1 MSIDEPQSHGVEPIA
16 VVGMA
21 CRVPGA
27 KDVNEFWHN
36 LVAGVE
42 SVTWFDRAH
51 QLALGVP
58 EHEVDDPHFVPA
70 APVLD
75 EFDAFDAPLFGLSA
89 RDAQVA
95 DPQHRLFLELAHSAL
110 EHAGY
115 DPFAGGRS
123 VGVYA
128 GTGGETYAY
137 EHLRPSGAGEFHMDL
152 SMWNFPDY
160 VATLTSYKL
169 NLHGPSLTVHTACST
184 SLVAAHLACEAL
196 RGGECD
202 MALAGGVCVE
212 LPHGRGHLVLDGGV
226 ISRDGH
232 CRPFDA
238 AASGT
243 MWGSG
248 GGIVV
253 LKRLAD
259 ALADGDHI
267 YGLIRGNAIN
277 NDGSA
282 KVSFSAP
289 SIDGQAEVVAQAIEL
304 ADIDPRTITYVEAH
318 GTGTEVGDPIELAAL
333 REVYARA
340 SGDRQWCGIGSVKSN
355 IGHLSQGAGVVG
367 LIKTLLALEH
377 GVIPP
382 TINVQAPNPALD
394 LPNSPFY
401 LTTAL
406 TKWVPEVGPRRAGV
420 SSFGFG
426 GTNAH
431 LVVEEA
437 PAVVRAPAPEPSR
450 PAQLLTVSA
459 KTETGLAT
467 AVARLADDLRTRPD
481 LDLADVAY
489 TLRVGRTEHPHRAA
503 VVATDPADAAAALTD
518 PKRRHTG
525 LAADGQ
531 RLVFLFSGQGAQH
544 PGMGAELYAA
554 EPVFRAAVDECVR
567 VLRDHLDHDPL
578 DVILGRT
585 PDAADLLGRT
595 EYTQPALFTVEY
607 ALAALWASW
616 GVRPAAMLGHSIGE
630 YVAATLAGVFTLP
643 DALNLVAARGRLMAS
658 VPAGAMLAV
667 SRGAEEIAATLP
679 AGLDIA
685 TVNGPGICV
694 VAGPSALVEEFGARL
709 RADGVNAKALRTSHA
724 FHSAMMDPILD
735 AFRERVAATPRQA
748 PTVPFLSNRTG
759 DWITAEQAT
768 DPDYW
773 VRHLREPVRFGDAV
787 ARLVAED
794 GWTFVEC
801 GPGRQLAS
809 LVRMQLPRTAPPPLT
824 SLPAPGERLGDCAT
838 LYTAAARLW
847 TQGAP
852 LDRRRF
858 AAAERTTQ
866 HAAPARRRVALPG
879 YPYERRR
886 HWVER
891 GTPAAVVP
899 RPRRAVVPVD
909 EWFTVP
915 AWRVRPLD
923 AVPAAA
929 PVTGPWL
936 VFTDGEGVADTLRE
950 RGVPVVEVRP
960 DAEYARD
967 GSGFR
972 IRPAHPA
979 DYGRLLGELAADG
992 GTPQRV
998 VHAWTVGAVPAG
1010 RDPEAA
1016 WQAQDLGFFSLLHLV
1031 QALAAT
1037 AGPIRL
1043 DIVTSGAVD
1052 VTGAGLSRPEHAT
1065 VAGIAKVVPRE
1076 LPTLTVRHI
1085 DADRP
1090 ASAITELLHD
1100 ADEELVALRGRRRW
1114 VPDHQQVKVPAGS
1127 SPVLVERGVY
1137 LITGGLGGIGIT
1149 LAEDFAQ
1156 RTKARLVLMSRGGLP
1171 SRDEWAAY
1179 DGVPGRVG
1187 RAVAAI
1193 RRMEEAGAEVLV
1205 CAADV
1210 ASVDDLR
1217 RVRAEALS
1225 RFGRIDG
1232 LIHAA
1237 GLPGG
1242 GMAEVKERAV
1252 AEEVLAPKL
1261 RGTLALQRVF
1271 GDLDLDFV
1279 VLCSSVTALTG
1290 GFGQVDYCAA
1300 NGFLDAYAQSDHG
1313 WRGRVIA
1320 VNWGAWREVGMA
1332 AETAVPATFA
1342 RMLGAGAAVV
1352 DHPVLVRRQAG
1363 EDGDATLSGPLS
1375 PRTHWLL
1382 DEHRLGGVP
1391 LVPGT
1396 GHLELVRAA
1405 FATTVAAP
1413 DPGSAVELR
1422 DVTLLQPLS
1431 VADGDQVAVRV
1442 TVTGGR
1448 AGTEV
1453 EVASEGTAGTLIH
1466 ARGQAAWVAGAPP
1479 VRDLAAVR
1487 ARCGQERVYD
1497 PDTERGGSALRYGSR
1512 WRSLHR
1518 VRLAAGTGSGPVEA
1532 LLELAVP
1539 EPVRAELS
1547 RWPLH
1552 PALLDE
1558 AVSFG
1563 WLGDARGYLP
1573 FGYGRVRVWGPLP
1586 ERLFSHVVPRSHD
1599 HDELVADV
1607 TLLDETGRV
1616 VAEIVEFTLRRV
1628 DATALTDSARAEPA
1642 GSAARGAAGAGDGP
1656 GIRPADGAE
1665 ALHRL
1670 LAADL
1675 GPQVVVSA
1683 RSLDDALHAARELTV
1698 DAVEAQPDTARPQER
1713 PTGTDYVAPRGELEA
1728 ALAQVW
1734 GRVLGVDQVGAED
1747 DFFELGGNSLVAVQL
1762 IGQVRTALGVKLPM
1776 RSLFA
1781 APTVAAMAELV
1792 SKTDDKPDGSA
1803 TPTNASTTIPR
1814 LARPGR

>member
-1 MSIDEPQSHGVEPIA
+1 MSSEQPQSYGVEPIA

-27 KDVNEFWHN
+27 KDVDEFWRN

-75 EFDAFDAPLFGLSA
+75 EYDAFDAPLFGLSA
-89 RDAQVA
+89 REAQVA

-169 NLHGPSLTVHTACST
+169 NLRGPSLTVHTACST

-202 MALAGGVCVE
+202 TAIAGGVCVE

-248 GGIVV
+248 GGVVV
-253 LKRLAD
+253 LKRLTD
-259 ALADGDHI
+259 ALADGDHV
-267 YGLIRGNAIN
+267 YGLIRGNAVN
-277 NDGSA
+277 NDGSG

-289 SIDGQAEVVAQAIEL
+289 SVDGQAEVVAQAIEL
-304 ADIDPRTITYVEAH
+304 AGIDPRTITYVEAH

-333 REVYARA
+333 REVYARY
-340 SGDRQWCGIGSVKSN
+340 SDDRQWCGVGSVKSN

-367 LIKTLLALEH
+367 LIKTLLALEN

-382 TINVQAPNPALD
+382 TINVKAPNPALD

-401 LTTAL
+401 LTTAP
-406 TKWVPEVGPRRAGV
+406 TSWVSDAGPRRAGV

-431 LVVEEA
+431 LVVEQA
-437 PAVVRAPAPEPSR
+437 PAFARAEEPAPARS
-450 PAQLLTVSA
+450 AQVLTLSA
-459 KTETGLAT
+459 RTETALSA
-467 AVARLADDLRTRPD
+467 AVERLGDHLRTHPD
-481 LDLADVAY
+481 VDLADVAH
-489 TLRVGRTEHPHRAA
+489 TLWVGRTEHPYRAA

-518 PKRRHTG
+518 PKRRHSG
-525 LAADGQ
+525 LAADG
-531 RLVFLFSGQGAQH
+531 RRVVFLFSGQGAQH
-544 PGMGAELYAA
+544 PGMGAELYDA
-554 EPVFRAAVDECVR
+554 EPVFRAAVDECVG
-567 VLRDHLDHDPL
+567 VLRGHLDRDLL
-578 DVILGRT
+578 DLILGRA
-585 PDAADLLGRT
+585 PDAADVLGRT

-607 ALAALWASW
+607 ALATLWASW

-643 DALNLVAARGRLMAS
+643 DALSLVAARGRLMAS
-658 VPAGAMLAV
+658 VPAGAMLAL
-667 SRGAEEIAATLP
+667 SRGAPEIAAMLP

-694 VAGPSALVEEFGARL
+694 VAGPPAIVEEFAARL
-709 RADGVNAKALRTSHA
+709 RSDDVNVKALRTSHA

-735 AFRERVAATPRQA
+735 AFRAQVAATPRQA
-748 PTVPFLSNRTG
+748 PSVPFLSNRTG

-809 LVRMQLPRTAPPPLT
+809 LVRMQLPRTTAPPLT
-824 SLPAPGERLGDCAT
+824 SLPAPGERQGDCAT
-838 LYTAAARLW
+838 LYSAVARLW
-847 TQGAP
+847 TQGVAV
-852 LDRRRF
+852 DRKRF
-858 AAAERTTQ
+858 AASQGPTGGT
-866 HAAPARRRVALPG
+866 APARRRVALPG

-899 RPRRAVVPVD
+899 RPRRGEVPVD

-915 AWRVRPLD
+915 AWRVRPPD
-923 AVPAAA
+923 VAPATE
-929 PVTGPWL
+929 PGTGRWL
-936 VFTDGEGVADTLRE
+936 VFTDGEGVADALR
-950 RGVPVVEVRP
+950 GCGAAVVEVRP
-960 DAEYARD
+960 GTEYAHD
-967 GSGFR
+967 ASGFR
-972 IRPAHPA
+972 VRPGHPA
-979 DYGRLLGELAADG
+979 DYARLVGGLTADG
-992 GTPQRV
+992 ATPERV
-998 VHAWTVGAVPAG
+998 VHAWTAGAVPAG
-1010 RDPEAA
+1010 GDPQAA

-1031 QALAAT
+1031 QALAAA
-1037 AGPIRL
+1037 AGPTRL
-1043 DIVTSGAVD
+1043 DIVTSGALD
-1052 VTGAGLSRPEHAT
+1052 VTGSGLSRPEHAT

-1085 DADRP
+1085 DVDQP
-1090 ASAITELLHD
+1090 AEAVTELLHD
-1100 ADEELVALRGRRRW
+1100 AGEELVALRGRRRW
-1114 VPDHQQVKVPAGS
+1114 VPDHQQVKVPAGG
-1127 SPVLVERGVY
+1127 SPALVEQGVY

-1149 LAEDFAQ
+1149 IAEDFA
-1156 RTKARLVLMSRGGLP
+1156 RRAKARLVLLSRSGLP
-1171 SRDEWAAY
+1171 PRDEWAAY
-1179 DGVPGRVG
+1179 DGAPGRVG
-1187 RAVAAI
+1187 RAIAAV
-1193 RRMEEAGAEVLV
+1193 RSMEEAGAEVLV
-1205 CAADV
+1205 RAADV
-1210 ASVDDLR
+1210 ADVDDLR
-1217 RVRAEALS
+1217 RVHAEALG

-1232 LIHAA
+1232 IVHAA

-1242 GMAEVKERAV
+1242 GMAEVKQRTV
-1252 AEEVLAPKL
+1252 AQEVLAPKL

-1290 GFGQVDYCAA
+1290 GFGQVDYCGA
-1300 NGFLDAYAQSDHG
+1300 NSFLDAYAQSDHG

-1332 AETAVPATFA
+1332 AETTVPAAFA

-1352 DHPVLVRRQAG
+1352 DHPVLVRRQIG
-1363 EDGDATLSGPLS
+1363 EHGEAVLSGPLS

-1391 LVPGT
+1391 MVPGT

-1405 FATTVAAP
+1405 FAAAVP
-1413 DPGSAVELR
+1413 APGPGNAVELR

-1431 VADGDQVAVRV
+1431 VADGEQVAVRV
-1442 TVTGGR
+1442 VVDGGPS
-1448 AGTEV
+1448 GSEV
-1453 EVASEGTAGTLIH
+1453 EVASEGAAGTLSH
-1466 ARGQAAWVAGAPP
+1466 ARGQATWLAAAPP
-1479 VRDLAAVR
+1479 VRDLVALR
-1487 ARCGQERVYD
+1487 ARCAQERAYD
-1497 PDTERGGSALRYGSR
+1497 PDTERAGSALRYGPR
-1512 WRSLHR
+1512 WRCLRR
-1518 VRLAAGTGSGPVEA
+1518 VGVTAATGSGPVEA
-1532 LLELAVP
+1532 LLELTVP
-1539 EPVRAELS
+1539 EQVRAELS

-1552 PALLDE
+1552 PAVLDE

-1563 WLGDARGYLP
+1563 WLGDAHGYLP
-1573 FGYGRVRVWGPLP
+1573 FAYGRVRVWGPLP
-1586 ERLFSHVVPRSHD
+1586 QRLFSHVVPRAYD
-1599 HDELVADV
+1599 LDELVADV

-1616 VAEIVEFTLRRV
+1616 VVEIGEFTLRRV
-1628 DATALTDSARAEPA
+1628 DAAALTDSARAAPT
-1642 GSAARGAAGAGDGP
+1642 GGAARRTTGVPDSGP
-1656 GIRPADGAE
+1656 GIRPADGVE

-1683 RSLDDALHAARELTV
+1683 RPLDEALRAARELTV
-1698 DAVEAQPDTARPQER
+1698 DTVEAQPDGVPPQER
-1713 PTGTDYVAPRGELEA
+1713 PAGTDYVPPRSELEA
-1728 ALAQVW
+1728 ALAEVW
-1734 GRVLGVDQVGAED
+1734 GRVLGVEQVGAED

-1781 APTVAAMAELV
+1781 ASTVAAMAELV
-1792 SKTDDKPDGSA
+1792 SRADDAAPA
-1803 TPTNASTTIPR
+1803 ASTAAPTTIPR
-1814 LARPGR
+1814 LARPSR

>member
-1 MSIDEPQSHGVEPIA
+1 MSSEQPQSYGVEPIA

-27 KDVNEFWHN
+27 KDVDEFWRN

-58 EHEVDDPHFVPA
+58 ESEVDDPHFVPA

-75 EFDAFDAPLFGLSA
+75 EHDAFDAPLFGLSA
-89 RDAQVA
+89 REAQVA

-169 NLHGPSLTVHTACST
+169 NLRGPSLTVHTACST
-184 SLVAAHLACEAL
+184 SLVATHLACEAL

-202 MALAGGVCVE
+202 TAIAGGVCVE

-248 GGIVV
+248 GGVVV

-267 YGLIRGNAIN
+267 HGLIRGNAIN

-304 ADIDPRTITYVEAH
+304 AAVDPRTITYVEAH

-333 REVYARA
+333 REVYARH
-340 SGDRQWCGIGSVKSN
+340 SDDRQWCGVGSVKSN

-406 TKWVPEVGPRRAGV
+406 TRWASDGGPRRAGV

-431 LVVEEA
+431 LVVEQA
-437 PAVVRAPAPEPSR
+437 PPLTRTPSPEPAR
-450 PAQLLTVSA
+450 PAHVVAVSA
-459 KTETGLAT
+459 KTQTALAT
-467 AVARLADDLRTRPD
+467 AVTRLADHLRTRPD

-489 TLRVGRTEHPHRAA
+489 TLWVGRTEFPHRTA

-518 PKRRHTG
+518 PRRCHTG
-525 LAADGQ
+525 VATDEQ

-544 PGMGAELYAA
+544 PGMGAQLYAV
-554 EPVFRAAVDECVR
+554 EPVYRAAVDECVQ
-567 VLRDHLDHDPL
+567 VLRGHLDRDLL
-578 DVILGRT
+578 DLILGRV

-607 ALAALWASW
+607 ALATLWASW

-643 DALNLVAARGRLMAS
+643 DALRLVAARGRLMAS

-667 SRGAEEIAATLP
+667 SRGAPEIAAMLP

-694 VAGPSALVEEFGARL
+694 VAGPTALVEEFGARL

-748 PTVPFLSNRTG
+748 PAVPFLSNRTG

-809 LVRMQLPRTAPPPLT
+809 LARMQLPRTAPPPLT

-838 LYTAAARLW
+838 LYTAVARLW
-847 TQGAP
+847 TQGVP
-852 LDRRRF
+852 LHRERF
-858 AAAERTTQ
+858 AAPE
-866 HAAPARRRVALPG
+866 HASGATAPARRRVALPG

-891 GTPAAVVP
+891 GAPAAAVP
-899 RPRRAVVPVD
+899 RPRRAEAPVD

-915 AWRVRPLD
+915 AWRVRPID
-923 AVPAAA
+923 AATATEPGA
-929 PVTGPWL
+929 GRWL
-936 VFTDGEGVADTLRE
+936 VFTDGEGIADALRG
-950 RGVPVVEVRP
+950 RGADVVEVRP
-960 DAEYARD
+960 GAEYARD

-972 IRPAHPA
+972 LRPGHPS
-979 DYGRLLGELAADG
+979 DYGRLLGDLTADG
-992 GTPQRV
+992 GTPDRV
-998 VHAWTVGAVPAG
+998 VHAWTAGAVPAG
-1010 RDPEAA
+1010 RDPQAA

-1031 QALAAT
+1031 QAVAAT
-1037 AGPIRL
+1037 AGPARL
-1043 DIVTSGAVD
+1043 DIVTSGALD

-1076 LPTLTVRHI
+1076 LPALTVRHI
-1085 DADRP
+1085 DADQP
-1090 ASAITELLHD
+1090 TAAVAELLHG
-1100 ADEELVALRGRRRW
+1100 AGDEVVALRGRRRW
-1114 VPDHQQVKVPAGS
+1114 VPDHQQVTVPAAP
-1127 SPVLVERGVY
+1127 SPTLVEQGVY
-1137 LITGGLGGIGIT
+1137 LVTGGLGGIGVTI
-1149 LAEDFAQ
+1149 AEDFA
-1156 RTKARLVLMSRGGLP
+1156 RRAKARLVLMSRSGLP
-1171 SRDEWAAY
+1171 ARDEWAAH
-1179 DGVPGRVG
+1179 DGAHGRVG
-1187 RAVAAI
+1187 RAVAAV

-1205 CAADV
+1205 RAADV
-1210 ASVDDLR
+1210 GDVDDLR
-1217 RVRAEALS
+1217 RLRAEVLG

-1232 LIHAA
+1232 IIHAA

-1252 AEEVLAPKL
+1252 AQQVLAPKL
-1261 RGTLALQRVF
+1261 RGTLALQQVF

-1300 NGFLDAYAQSDHG
+1300 NSFLDAYAQSDHG
-1313 WRGRVIA
+1313 WRSRVIA

-1332 AETAVPATFA
+1332 AETAVPAAFA
-1342 RMLGAGAAVV
+1342 RMLNAGAAVV
-1352 DHPVLVRRQAG
+1352 DHPVLVRKQTGAH
-1363 EDGDATLSGPLS
+1363 GDDVLSGPLS

-1382 DEHRLGGVP
+1382 DEHRLGDLP
-1391 LVPGT
+1391 MVPGT
-1396 GHLELVRAA
+1396 GHVELVRAA
-1405 FATTVAAP
+1405 FAAAVP
-1413 DPGSAVELR
+1413 DPGPGNVAELR

-1431 VADGDQVAVRV
+1431 VTDGDQVAVRV
-1442 TVTGGR
+1442 TVSDGPGGH
-1448 AGTEV
+1448 EI
-1453 EVASEGTAGTLIH
+1453 EVASEGPSGTLIH
-1466 ARGQAAWVAGAPP
+1466 ARGQATWVAAAPP

-1487 ARCGQERVYD
+1487 ARCGQERAYD
-1497 PDTERGGSALRYGSR
+1497 PDTERAASALRYGPR
-1512 WRSLHR
+1512 WRCLRR
-1518 VRLAAGTGSGPVEA
+1518 VGLATTTGSGPAEA
-1532 LLELAVP
+1532 LLELTVP

-1547 RWPLH
+1547 GWPLH
-1552 PALLDE
+1552 PAVVDE

-1573 FGYGRVRVWGPLP
+1573 FAYGRVRMWGPLP
-1586 ERLFSHVVPRSHD
+1586 HRLFSHVVPRSHD
-1599 HDELVADV
+1599 HDEVVADV
-1607 TLLDETGRV
+1607 TLLDETGQV
-1616 VAEIVEFTLRRV
+1616 VVEISEFTLRRV
-1628 DATALTDSARAEPA
+1628 DTTALSGPARP
-1642 GSAARGAAGAGDGP
+1642 AARDAAGTPGDGP
-1656 GIRPADGAE
+1656 GIRPADGVE

-1683 RSLDDALHAARELTV
+1683 RPLDEALRAARELTV
-1698 DAVEAQPDTARPQER
+1698 DTVEAQPDGAPTQER
-1713 PTGTDYVAPRGELEA
+1713 PAGTDYVPPRSELEA

-1792 SKTDDKPDGSA
+1792 SRTDDEPGAPATSA
-1803 TPTNASTTIPR
+1803 APTTIPR